1 MAELW
6 NHESQICQAC
16 DVSSPGV
23 VAWPL
28 VCLCPCNLATGREQL
43 LSSQTKRQKTAWERN
58 ARLHGRR
65 QQVSMLASYFA
76 SHGGQCQYLGIK
88 ANLCF
93 SQVILISRRCGPVWT
108 IPFQTKQVYISSR
121 RSRVLLPWFT
131 TLSPPYPDLMDRNRL
146 GNLSWGWQLKGID
159 WANSFADFFFNTQCS
174 YQNLSITALLVSS
187 SHCLAT
193 LSFWICNKRIRVILS
208 WAWDYNEDWI
218 TNVQTYNWKLFCGL
232 EDSLVAGCCLAQGR
246 PFSACSSSIARK
258 LTKP

>member
-76 SHGGQCQYLGIK
+76 SHGGQCQCPGIK

-131 TLSPPYPDLMDRNRL
+131 TLSPLTLILWTGTDWEICREA
-146 GNLSWGWQLKGID
+146 GSWREL
-159 WANSFADFFFNTQCS
+159 TEP
-174 YQNLSITALLVSS
+174 THLLIFS
-187 SHCLAT
+187 L
-193 LSFWICNKRIRVILS
+193 ILS
-208 WAWDYNEDWI
+208 VHI
-218 TNVQTYNWKLFCGL
+218 KTCQ
-232 EDSLVAGCCLAQGR
+232 
-246 PFSACSSSIARK
+246 
-258 LTKP
+258 